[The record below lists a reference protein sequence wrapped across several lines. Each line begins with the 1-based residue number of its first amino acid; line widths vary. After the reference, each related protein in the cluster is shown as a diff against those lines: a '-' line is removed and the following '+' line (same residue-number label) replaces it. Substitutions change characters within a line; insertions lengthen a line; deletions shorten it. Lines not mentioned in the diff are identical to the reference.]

1 MACIASDG
9 ALLTTARHILETA
22 NPPAPAPELAR
33 RTGLPL
39 YRVRA
44 RLRELVGA
52 GLVIEINGDFGITAA
67 GRARLAG

>member
-9 ALLTTARHILETA
+9 ALLTTARQILEA
-22 NPPAPAPELAR
+22 ADPPAPAPECAR
-33 RTGLPL
+33 RTGLPF

-44 RLRELVGA
+44 GLRQLVGA
-52 GLVIEINGDFGITAA
+52 GLVIEINGDFGITPA